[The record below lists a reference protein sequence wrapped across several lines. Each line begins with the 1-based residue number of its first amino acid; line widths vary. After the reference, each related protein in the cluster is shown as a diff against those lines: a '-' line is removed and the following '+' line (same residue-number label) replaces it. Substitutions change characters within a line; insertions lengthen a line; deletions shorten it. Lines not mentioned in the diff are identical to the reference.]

1 MLQLPLG
8 YRYLIQ
14 LGGYVVFYCNLIS
27 LGLPVQSHLQEMI
40 KALFMLWLGKAFT
53 PEKSYFL
60 ASKATV

>member
-14 LGGYVVFYCNLIS
+14 LGGCAGFYYNPIS
-27 LGLPVQSHLQEMI
+27 LVLPVQLRLQEMI
-40 KALFMLWLGKAFT
+40 KALYMLWLDKAFT
-53 PEKSYFL
+53 PEKSYFP

>member
-1 MLQLPLG
+1 
-8 YRYLIQ
+8 LIQ